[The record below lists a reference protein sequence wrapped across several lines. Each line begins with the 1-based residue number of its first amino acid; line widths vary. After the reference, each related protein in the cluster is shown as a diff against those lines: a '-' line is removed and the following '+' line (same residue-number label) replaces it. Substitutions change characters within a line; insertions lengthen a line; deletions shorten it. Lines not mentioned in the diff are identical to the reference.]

1 MSRSRFNT
9 RSSSVHWCGLS
20 GSLSVRQ
27 RIPQASP
34 ALPGSLSAGGIIG
47 SLVGARVALG
57 SNAARW
63 IFWLLIGVLGYES
76 IRLSFFYL

>member
-1 MSRSRFNT
+1 MVLGAAT
-9 RSSSVHWCGLS
+9 
-20 GSLSVRQ
+20 VR
-27 RIPQASP
+27 
-34 ALPGSLSAGGIIG
+34 GGIIG